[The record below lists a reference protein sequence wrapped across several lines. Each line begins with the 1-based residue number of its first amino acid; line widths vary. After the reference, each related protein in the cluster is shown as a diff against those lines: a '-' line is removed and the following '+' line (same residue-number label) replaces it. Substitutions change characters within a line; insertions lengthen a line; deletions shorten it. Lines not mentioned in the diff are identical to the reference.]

1 MDRSYDESK
10 NLLAE
15 TNAVVEL
22 MKYGAGGVDFSGLDV
37 GRVRFCDHIDSWAWI
52 DVIGELGSLERFK
65 GRFWM

>member
-37 GRVRFCDHIDSWAWI
+37 GRVRFRDR
-52 DVIGELGSLERFK
+52 SLASSRYY
-65 GRFWM
+65 RR